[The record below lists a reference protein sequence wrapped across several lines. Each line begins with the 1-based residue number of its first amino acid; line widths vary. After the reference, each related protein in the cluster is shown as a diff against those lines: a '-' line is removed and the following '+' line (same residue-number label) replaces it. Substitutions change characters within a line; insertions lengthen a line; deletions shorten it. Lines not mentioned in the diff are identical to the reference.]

1 MKKGIRLEDLQAQCC
16 SAALGDIEWKT
27 LLQNICQW
35 VQGDRAMFL
44 RADHS
49 GSYQVPYSFRLNHL
63 DVEKYNMG
71 ADQSDPHL
79 KFSKRIIEEMA
90 KSGQNPASNENLKD
104 TPLHNEIGN
113 SLHLV
118 ILDTVQFGRIALSI
132 YRDTQRD
139 PFLAKEVEKMKSLL
153 PHLVNAFHYSVSVLG
168 FYENFPLS
176 QNATVLINNDLL
188 VVPLTGNL
196 RHILEGCETLKYTG
210 NFLRSEYST
219 IKEYLHLAISHAIK
233 GQCSSAKLGFGK
245 KRAVDQTRCVKLGI
259 QKVPKGIQWT
269 SPKFNFT
276 MARISVESNTPPSVN
291 TEIFAKTFKLTLAEQ
306 RLIEHLQHDDNLR
319 QAANE
324 CNINY
329 ETARW
334 HVKNI
339 LQKTLYPKRQDLV
352 QAVRELDLSSARE

>member
-1 MKKGIRLEDLQAQCC
+1 MKGARLEDLQAQCC
-16 SAALGDIEWKT
+16 SAALGDIEWQT

-35 VQGDRAMFL
+35 IQGDRAMFL

-49 GSYQVPYSFRLNHL
+49 GSYQVPYSYGLNYL
-63 DVEKYNMG
+63 NVEKYNKG
-71 ADQSDPHL
+71 LDRSDPHL
-79 KFSKRIIEEMA
+79 KFSKRIIEEMV
-90 KSGQNPASNENLKD
+90 KSGQNPASNENLKN
-104 TPLHNEIGN
+104 TPLYNEIGN

-132 YRDTQRD
+132 YRDTQKE
-139 PFLAKEVEKMKSLL
+139 PFSAKEVEKLKSLQ

-168 FYENFPLS
+168 FCGDIPS
-176 QNATVLINNDLL
+176 SDTATALINNDLL
-188 VVPLTGNL
+188 VVSLTGNL
-196 RHILEGCETLKYTG
+196 RHILESCETLKYTG

-219 IKEYLHLAISHAIK
+219 VTEYLHLAISHAIK
-233 GQCSSAKLGFGK
+233 GKCSSAKLGFGK
-245 KRAVDQTRCVKLGI
+245 KKAIDQTRCVKLGI
-259 QKVPKGIQWT
+259 QKVPNSILWT
-269 SPKFNFT
+269 SPGCNFT
-276 MARISVESNTPPSVN
+276 LARISIESNSPPSVN

-306 RLIEHLQHDDNLR
+306 RLIKHLQSDDNLR
-319 QAANE
+319 EAANQ